1 MKFIVAATALCVAT
15 VAITSADAAKPAKKG
30 EKKASTSRIL
40 RKLPTKGEAVRV
52 NNSNNKAEDKVLAED
67 EGYWERFLQNE
78 VPSITDHMGIIARF
92 SATAA
97 TATTKKTSSWDKPD
111 DKPNVPKVGYY
122 DIDTSEYGGSMDV
135 KNRDN
140 EECFTT
146 GEGIGKNGWAFGITA
161 GKCAVT

>member
-15 VAITSADAAKPAKKG
+15 VAITSADAAKPAKEG

-78 VPSITDHMGIIARF
+78 VPSITDPPTPSPTPPPTPSPTGTCDVKV
-92 SATAA
+92 S
-97 TATTKKTSSWDKPD
+97 KESSHHTQT
-111 DKPNVPKVGYY
+111 VPKLLTCSTLSSHIYF
-122 DIDTSEYGGSMDV
+122 TSFSLFI
-135 KNRDN
+135 R
-140 EECFTT
+140 
-146 GEGIGKNGWAFGITA
+146 II
-161 GKCAVT
+161 